1 MRKMTKRTLS
11 GSVIAVA
18 LGIGAVLGI
27 AAPASAFSQLEMTQA
42 CRVQYGQLGWEAQLT
57 YPNQGVYGWRCFYNN
72 APWASWYNEKKS
84 LNVQLYCNA
93 VYGGTARFSS
103 QSNAYSWYCG

>member
-1 MRKMTKRTLS
+1 MKTTRKKVAGGLL
-11 GSVIAVA
+11 AVGLA
-18 LGIGAVLGI
+18 VGAVLGT
-27 AAPASAFSQLEMTQA
+27 AAPAMAFSQFEMTQA
-42 CRVQYGQLGWEAQLT
+42 CRVQYGQAGWEAQLT

-72 APWASWYNEKKS
+72 APWAYLYNEKKS